1 MKSQIYNMN
10 DPDSS
15 THFNNNPRFETSS
28 LINKDSSFESS
39 FSLPSRIRHP
49 PNVNIEPALE
59 NDHQEINTKSQIDAV
74 ASQKFTGELGPSYG
88 KDGCGYYIYQKINA
102 SGTSNLD
109 RADSWNKRRFRC

>member
-10 DPDSS
+10 DSDSS

-39 FSLPSRIRHP
+39 FSLPSRIKHP

-74 ASQKFTGELGPSYG
+74 YEGIRSLLWQGWMRLLYLS
-88 KDGCGYYIYQKINA
+88 KD
-102 SGTSNLD
+102 
-109 RADSWNKRRFRC
+109 